1 MMTYLLLLLLLFC
14 LFDQPGCQ
22 VSFRGLRGRAIKED
36 ELEKIEGQDKLPSL
50 FFSFNS
56 RSTQF
61 CICPPPRRKDG
72 DKNIIKW

>member
-1 MMTYLLLLLLLFC
+1 MMTYLLLLLFC
-14 LFDQPGCQ
+14 LFDQPGCRQ
-22 VSFRGLRGRAIKED
+22 VSFRGLRERAIKEE

-56 RSTQF
+56 TQF
-61 CICPPPRRKDG
+61 YICPPPRRKDG